1 MSDDER
7 WDDGC
12 WRRRVRKGWRVDN
25 EDDERHR
32 EKNACKKDDRERK
45 VDGEKDKEDDVWIT
59 VGYVERD
66 IGISIQQVFWLLKE
80 LAWIV
85 GRREKDAISSIE
97 REVNCEEWMKSER
110 RW

>member
-1 MSDDER
+1 MM
-7 WDDGC
+7 
-12 WRRRVRKGWRVDN
+12 
-25 EDDERHR
+25 
-32 EKNACKKDDRERK
+32 

-66 IGISIQQVFWLLKE
+66 VGISIQQVFWLLKE

-85 GRREKDAISSIE
+85 GRREKDVISSIE